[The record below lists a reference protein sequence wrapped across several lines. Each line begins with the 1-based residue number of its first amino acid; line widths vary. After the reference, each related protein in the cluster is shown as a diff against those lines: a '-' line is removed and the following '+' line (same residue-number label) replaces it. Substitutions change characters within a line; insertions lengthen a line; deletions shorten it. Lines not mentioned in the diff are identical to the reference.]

1 MVTKKLR
8 LKLLAFFMVTKKLR
22 LKLLAFF
29 MSAGKLY
36 NSYKNNR

>member
-1 MVTKKLR
+1 
-8 LKLLAFFMVTKKLR
+8 MVTKKLR

-36 NSYKNNR
+36 NSYKNYEYENEKPKH